1 MMLLTMNTNKKVVQP
16 RTFQLVLLIGGLLAI
31 NPIFGQKSETET
43 INLEQAIATALKNS
57 LEIQLA
63 KNDLE
68 ANTIL
73 NNYGVAGGLPL
84 VTASASNT
92 EQVIDVKQKLQNG
105 TEINRRG
112 AAGNNTSAGVAG
124 SLILYNGL
132 RVVSTKKRL
141 EQLQQ
146 QSGELLNS
154 QIQNTIALVS
164 TSYYDVVRQQSYIRT
179 LEQSILASAK
189 RLEILEAR
197 QSAGLANN
205 ADIFQAKID
214 LNALNQGLQSQ
225 LLIIDQA
232 KTELGRVLTLKPE
245 TPIVIKDTIL
255 VSKEIQLQE
264 VLSRLSANADIKAAE
279 SQIRINELIVRE
291 VTAQRYP
298 TLRLNMAY
306 NYTRNQSAAGFNLLN
321 QNLGPNAGL
330 SLAIPIYNGSAF
342 KRQQQVAKININNAE
357 LQRDILTRD
366 YQAQTVKMYQSY
378 QNTIQQLV
386 TEKQTYDLSKQL
398 LELTLQRFELIQAT
412 IIDVREAQRS
422 FEEAG
427 YRLVNL
433 SFAAKSAEIELN
445 RLTNSL
451 TN

>member
-1 MMLLTMNTNKKVVQP
+1 MLQIMNTYKHKVVLKNP
-16 RTFQLVLLIGGLLAI
+16 LQLVWILGGLLTSIHLHAQ
-31 NPIFGQKSETET
+31 NPKAETL
-43 INLEQAIATALKNS
+43 NLEQAITIALKNS

-84 VTASASNT
+84 VTATASNT

-105 TEINRRG
+105 TEINRRS

-124 SLILYNGL
+124 SLVLYNGL

-141 EQLQQ
+141 EELQL
-146 QSGELLNS
+146 QSGEFLNS
-154 QIQNTIALVS
+154 QIQNTIAMVS
-164 TSYYDVVRQQSYIRT
+164 TSYYDILRQQSYVRT

-197 QSAGLANN
+197 QNAGLAND
-205 ADIFQAKID
+205 ADLFQAKID
-214 LNALNQGLQSQ
+214 LNSLNQGLQSQ
-225 LLIIDQA
+225 LLIVEQA
-232 KTELGRVLTLKPE
+232 KTELLRLLTLNTD
-245 TPIVIKDTIL
+245 TPVSIQDTIRIGGEL
-255 VSKEIQLQE
+255 DLGTILGKLGT
-264 VLSRLSANADIKAAE
+264 NADIKAAE

-291 VTAQRYP
+291 VMALRYP
-298 TLRLNMAY
+298 TVRLNMAY

-321 QNLGPNAGL
+321 QNLGPNAGI
-330 SLAIPIYNGSAF
+330 SVAIPIYNGSAF

-366 YQAQTVKMYQSY
+366 YQAQTVKMFQSY
-378 QNTIQQLV
+378 KNTLQQLT
-386 TEKQTYDLSKQL
+386 TEKQNYELSKQL
-398 LELTLQRFELIQAT
+398 LELTLKRFELIQAT

-433 SFAAKSAEIELN
+433 AFAAKSAEIELN

-451 TN
+451 AK

>member
-1 MMLLTMNTNKKVVQP
+1 MNSTKS
-16 RTFQLVLLIGGLLAI
+16 TILHLATIQLAVLVGGLLITIPTFA
-31 NPIFGQKSETET
+31 QKPETET
-43 INLEQAIATALKNS
+43 INLEQAISIALKNS

-84 VTASASNT
+84 VTATASNT

-112 AAGNNTSAGVAG
+112 AAGNNTSAGVAA
-124 SLILYNGL
+124 SLVLYNGL
-132 RVVSTKKRL
+132 RIVSTKKRL

-146 QSGELLNS
+146 QSGEFLNS

-164 TSYYDVVRQQSYIRT
+164 TSYYDIVRQQSYIRT

-225 LLIIDQA
+225 LLIVDQA
-232 KTELGRVLTLKPE
+232 KTELARLLTLKPDAS
-245 TPIVIKDTIL
+245 ISVKDTIL
-255 VSKEIQLQE
+255 VGGELKLNA

-291 VTAQRYP
+291 VMAQRYP
-298 TLRLNMAY
+298 TVRLNMAY
-306 NYTRNQSAAGFNLLN
+306 NYTRNQSAAGFNLLT
-321 QNLGPNAGL
+321 QNLGPNAGV
-330 SLAIPIYNGSAF
+330 SVAIPIYNGSAF
-342 KRQQQVAKININNAE
+342 KRQQQVAKINITNAE
-357 LQRDILTRD
+357 VQRDMLTRD
-366 YQAQTVKMYQSY
+366 YQAQTVKMHQSY
-378 QNTIQQLV
+378 QSTLQQLV
-386 TEKQTYDLSKQL
+386 TEKQTYELSKQL
-398 LELTLQRFELIQAT
+398 LELTLKRFELIQAT

-451 TN
+451 GK

>member
-1 MMLLTMNTNKKVVQP
+1 MNSTKSTILHLATIKLAV
-16 RTFQLVLLIGGLLAI
+16 LVGGLIITIPA
-31 NPIFGQKSETET
+31 FAQKAETET
-43 INLEQAIATALKNS
+43 INLEQAISIALKNS

-84 VTASASNT
+84 VTATASNT

-112 AAGNNTSAGVAG
+112 AAGNNTSAGVAA
-124 SLILYNGL
+124 SLVLYNGL
-132 RVVSTKKRL
+132 RIVSTKKRL

-146 QSGELLNS
+146 QSGEFLNS

-164 TSYYDVVRQQSYIRT
+164 TSYYDIVRQQSYIRT

-214 LNALNQGLQSQ
+214 VNALNQGLQTQ
-225 LLIIDQA
+225 LLIVDQA
-232 KTELGRVLTLKPE
+232 KTELARLLTLKPDAS
-245 TPIVIKDTIL
+245 ISVKDTIL
-255 VSKEIQLQE
+255 VGGELE
-264 VLSRLSANADIKAAE
+264 LNAVLSRLSANADIKAAE

-291 VTAQRYP
+291 VMAQRYP
-298 TLRLNMAY
+298 TVRLNMAY
-306 NYTRNQSAAGFNLLN
+306 NYTRNQSAAGFNLLT
-321 QNLGPNAGL
+321 QNLGPNAGV
-330 SLAIPIYNGSAF
+330 SVAIPIYNGSAF
-342 KRQQQVAKININNAE
+342 RRQQQVAKININNAE

-378 QNTIQQLV
+378 RNTLQQLV
-386 TEKQTYDLSKQL
+386 TEKQNYDLSKQL
-398 LELTLQRFELIQAT
+398 LELTLKRFELIQAT

-451 TN
+451 AP

>member
-1 MMLLTMNTNKKVVQP
+1 MPLTMTTTSYYRVHLA
-16 RTFQLVLLIGGLLAI
+16 TIQLAALIGGISISAPVI
-31 NPIFGQKSETET
+31 AQKPVAET
-43 INLEQAIATALKNS
+43 INLEQAIAISLKNS
-57 LEIQLA
+57 YEIQLA

-84 VTASASNT
+84 VTATASNT

-124 SLILYNGL
+124 SIVLYNGL
-132 RVVSTKKRL
+132 RIVSTKKRL
-141 EQLQQ
+141 EQLQS
-146 QSGELLNS
+146 QSGEFLNS

-164 TSYYDVVRQQSYIRT
+164 TSYYDIVRQQSYIRT

-225 LLIIDQA
+225 LLIVDQA
-232 KTELGRVLTLKPE
+232 KTELVRLLTLKPDAA
-245 TPIVIKDTIL
+245 ISVKDTIL
-255 VSKEIQLQE
+255 VGGELQLNG
-264 VLSRLSANADIKAAE
+264 VLSKLSANADIKAAE

-291 VTAQRYP
+291 VMAQRYP
-298 TLRLNMAY
+298 TVRLNMAY
-306 NYTRNQSAAGFNLLN
+306 NYTRNQSAAGFNLLT
-321 QNLGPNAGL
+321 QNLGPNAGV
-330 SLAIPIYNGSAF
+330 SVAIPIYNGSAF
-342 KRQQQVAKININNAE
+342 RRQQQVAKININNAE

-366 YQAQTVKMYQSY
+366 YQAQTVKMFQSY
-378 QNTIQQLV
+378 QNTIQQLT

-398 LELTLQRFELIQAT
+398 LELTLKRFELIQAT

-451 TN
+451 AQ